1 MITRQI
7 SVFAENKPGSLAR
20 VTGILAREKINIRA
34 TTIATSDTFGVI
46 NLIVDDPDRAF
57 KALAK
62 EGVMATMKDVIA
74 VVIDDRP
81 GGLDKLT
88 QCLFKE
94 NININNAYGFVLES
108 WKTAVFVLDVDHKEK
123 TVEVLKQKGFKML
136 DTDALSSLEPFH
148 YIKY

>member
-57 KALAK
+57 KALTR

-74 VVIDDRP
+74 VVIDDKP

-108 WKTAVFVLDVDHKEK
+108 WKTAVFVLDVDQKEK

>member
-20 VTGILAREKINIRA
+20 VTGILGREKINIRA